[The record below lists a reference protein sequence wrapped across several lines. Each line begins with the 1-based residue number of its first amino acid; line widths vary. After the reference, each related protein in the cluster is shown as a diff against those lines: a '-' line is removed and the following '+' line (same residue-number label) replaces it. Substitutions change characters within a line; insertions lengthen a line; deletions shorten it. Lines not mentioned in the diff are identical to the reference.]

1 MAKLSEY
8 KKVRVSNILTWE
20 RAKKGKIY
28 PEGSF
33 CIQVSATKGQ
43 MQYLDEP
50 RAVESH
56 FCVFQ
61 LRNSEYYPKY
71 VFLIFREG
79 IPDFLK
85 KVQTGLNI
93 VPEVFEE
100 YEIVLH
106 QDNQTQ
112 IYITCFMDIIEKR
125 IEEEERMINELVNM
139 KKYHLG
145 TMFPRI
151 NK

>member
-8 KKVRVSNILTWE
+8 KKVRVSNILIWE

-28 PEGSF
+28 PAGSF
-33 CIQVSATKGQ
+33 CIQISATRGQ
-43 MQYLDEP
+43 MSYLDEP
-50 RAVESH
+50 REVESK

-71 VFLIFREG
+71 VFLIFSKG
-79 IPDFLK
+79 ISSFLK

-100 YEIVLH
+100 YEIFLH
-106 QDNQTQ
+106 QDKQTQ
-112 IYITCFMDIIEKR
+112 INISNYIDTLEKR
-125 IEEEERMINELVNM
+125 IEEEERMISELMNM

-145 TMFPRI
+145 EMFPRI